1 MPIVNQVAF
10 KVLSL
15 LVASSAFEKTTC
27 LSSPKKRVH
36 NFFHFKKASWYW
48 SLKFSQPKRWLK
60 RLQRDLPKPTQKF
73 NKRPFWI
80 VQTYLSLLKVL
91 GVHLCWLIGWWPQN
105 EKRTLLKV
113 LQQRLTLRSSLESLT
128 NAISILESNRPA
140 TTTTTLLLLP
150 PKATCSLLPLENC
163 EPSTRQRM
171 WGDVF
176 VYSEAFFLFRKG
188 HRRPLTISQPSK
200 WRD

>member
-15 LVASSAFEKTTC
+15 LVASSA
-27 LSSPKKRVH
+27 LKKQPVSQVH
-36 NFFHFKKASWYW
+36 NLFSLQISFLDSWYW

-113 LQQRLTLRSSLESLT
+113 LQQRLTLRSSVESLT

-140 TTTTTLLLLP
+140 TSTTTLLLLP

-163 EPSTRQRM
+163 EPSTWQRM

-176 VYSEAFFLFRKG
+176 VYSEAFFCFGKDTDDL
-188 HRRPLTISQPSK
+188 
-200 WRD
+200 